1 MLTALVLP
9 PVPMLAVVL
18 AGWLLAPRHR
28 RTGRLLV
35 LGGLAAL
42 WFSTTS
48 AGAQALLAVAGL
60 QPPALQAPRVAALR
74 AQAQARSTAAPPRTA
89 IVVLGGGRERLAPE
103 YGQAM
108 LGADSLQR
116 LHYGVWLARATG
128 LPLAFSGGRGW
139 AQLDGEAEAD
149 LAARIAAQDYGLP
162 LRWRENQSRDTREN
176 ARLTVALLRAEGVE
190 RILLVTHGW
199 HMARARR
206 AFEAEAGGTLAI
218 EPAPMGLAAPDERPP
233 LAWLPSGGGSQ
244 RFRQAAREWLAARL
258 GH

>member
-1 MLTALVLP
+1 MEQPGDHRTIRPGAGPTGTARLP
-9 PVPMLAVVL
+9 AFPPSTAPCPSSFFRPPATGRPCSRPWCCRPCRCWRWCWPGGCWPPATGAP
-18 AGWLLAPRHR
+18 AGCWCSAGSRRCGSAPRR
-28 RTGRLLV
+28 
-35 LGGLAAL
+35 
-42 WFSTTS
+42 
-48 AGAQALLAVAGL
+48 
-60 QPPALQAPRVAALR
+60 PA
-74 AQAQARSTAAPPRTA
+74 ARSTAAPPRTA

-199 HMARARR
+199 HMARAR
-206 AFEAEAGGTLAI
+206 
-218 EPAPMGLAAPDERPP
+218 
-233 LAWLPSGGGSQ
+233 
-244 RFRQAAREWLAARL
+244 FRQAAREWLAARL